1 MIIEIATVTITEG
14 QQKEFEEAF
23 SQAQR
28 YLAEAPHC
36 LGYHLTHC
44 LEVANRYILR
54 IEWETLESHTQ
65 LFWKSPAYQEFRA
78 LVYPF
83 YKTTPEVLHYE
94 EIELLATSIA

>member
-36 LGYHLTHC
+36 LGYQLTHC
-44 LEVANRYILR
+44 LEVANR
-54 IEWETLESHTQ
+54 
-65 LFWKSPAYQEFRA
+65 
-78 LVYPF
+78 
-83 YKTTPEVLHYE
+83 
-94 EIELLATSIA
+94 